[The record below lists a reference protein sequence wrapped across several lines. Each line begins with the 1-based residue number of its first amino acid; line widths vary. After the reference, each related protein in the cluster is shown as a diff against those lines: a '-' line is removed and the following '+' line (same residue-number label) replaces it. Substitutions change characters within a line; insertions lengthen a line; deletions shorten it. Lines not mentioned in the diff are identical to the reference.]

1 MNKKNGA
8 PLSRGA
14 QSGDAAERNQKA
26 ANVKSTEEKSFFSH
40 FSACSQNTLLL
51 LKFLSLLFLGLCPQI
66 PCQELPLIPKSSC
79 GRVRG
84 KDTFPTGP
92 GQPWRVWRSSEP
104 SHFRV
109 PGTFW
114 LGRARKGD
122 WLGKGSPGV
131 PSSGLLLPFFLKF

>member
-1 MNKKNGA
+1 MNKWNGA

-26 ANVKSTEEKSFFSH
+26 ANVKSMKGKSLFSLSSA
-40 FSACSQNTLLL
+40 FSQIALLL
-51 LKFLSLLFLGLCPQI
+51 LKFLSLLFLGLWPQI
-66 PCQELPLIPKSSC
+66 SFQELPLKPKSSC

-84 KDTFPTGP
+84 KDAFPTWH
-92 GQPWRVWRSSEP
+92 GQPWGVWRSSE
-104 SHFRV
+104 SSRFRE
-109 PGTFW
+109 PGTLW
-114 LGRARKGD
+114 LGRVRKGG